1 MGDVIGMKILDGV
14 TVQENGIV
22 RNSQGRLIARLVD
35 DVDFHSEHLGPAPEA
50 GTVGDWIEEAKGIAA
65 HCWLEPETSDLVFD
79 PALAEV
85 IANRAAAWM
94 DTAAQYARNAAYYR
108 GLVERCGEAIGEKAF
123 IADDG
128 GRHEDVLCAKVPE
141 LVEGLCKFTLV
152 VRGEH
157 EIVPCEEGEEQQ

>member
-1 MGDVIGMKILDGV
+1 
-14 TVQENGIV
+14 
-22 RNSQGRLIARLVD
+22 
-35 DVDFHSEHLGPAPEA
+35 
-50 GTVGDWIEEAKGIAA
+50 
-65 HCWLEPETSDLVFD
+65 
-79 PALAEV
+79 
-85 IANRAAAWM
+85 M

-152 VRGEH
+152 VLGEY